1 MVRARATCSASG
13 PTFSPRAAEAQTGLT
28 FTRKS
33 EPGEVS
39 EVDRYQGHTQGH
51 GRAELSLQE
60 YGLLADLVGKNQS
73 ALDALARSLESLR
86 RAGATDLKVRF
97 DIEYA
102 GPCVIDVPA
111 ALLEKLG
118 ELGLPL
124 VIHCFEAQET
134 EEMSQR
140 GDRGLPTVP

>member
-1 MVRARATCSASG
+1 M
-13 PTFSPRAAEAQTGLT
+13 
-28 FTRKS
+28 S
-33 EPGEVS
+33 EL
-39 EVDRYQGHTQGH
+39 DRYQGHTSGH
-51 GRAELSLQE
+51 GRAELLLQE
-60 YGLLADLVGKNQS
+60 YGMLADLVGKNQS

-86 RAGATDLKVRF
+86 RAGATDLRIRF

-102 GPCVIDVPA
+102 GPCVVDVPA

-118 ELGLPL
+118 TLGLPL

-140 GDRGLPTVP
+140 GDRGLI